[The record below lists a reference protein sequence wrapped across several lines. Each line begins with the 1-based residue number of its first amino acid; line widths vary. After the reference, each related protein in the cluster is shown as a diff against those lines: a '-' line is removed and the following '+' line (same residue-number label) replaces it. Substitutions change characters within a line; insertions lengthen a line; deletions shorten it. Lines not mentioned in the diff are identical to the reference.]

1 MTDSRAL
8 GLPAGYTDLLAALKE
23 RVRAARQTALRTVNT
38 QLIELYWSIGKTV
51 LERQQVEQ
59 WGSGVMGR
67 LAEDLRAEFPEMK
80 GLSRRNLF
88 YMRAFAA
95 AWPDPIVQQ
104 AVLGTAESLASA
116 GLLRR

>member
-59 WGSGVMGR
+59 WGWRHGAPG
-67 LAEDLRAEFPEMK
+67 
-80 GLSRRNLF
+80 
-88 YMRAFAA
+88 
-95 AWPDPIVQQ
+95 
-104 AVLGTAESLASA
+104 
-116 GLLRR
+116 